1 MNMQP
6 GRLYQFGSFRLDAAE
21 RVLLREGTP
30 VPLAPKAFDVL
41 LVLVERR
48 GHIVEKDDLLKAAWP
63 DAFVEEGNLPV
74 NVSLLRKVL
83 GDDRRNGNRFIETVA
98 KRGYRFIAP
107 VVEIDSAAPI
117 PVNGNTAVAPRTGA
131 STPSVGGSI
140 GTILHEAAA
149 DCAPVVGVNG
159 DASGQEYPQ
168 GVPLQRLAPESQ
180 PARAVVHRS
189 LWRREAAVVGALVA
203 VAGSVWL
210 LIRPLP
216 PPTVHNPQ
224 PLTNSGLV
232 KGSFGTDGQRLYF
245 TEWTSTG
252 DLVLRQMSVNGGESE
267 AMPAPAGDLDAL
279 DVSPDRSSILLS
291 SSSDPGGPI
300 WMLPLPTGSPRRLGS
315 LVGRDASWS
324 PAGRSVAFCKDHE
337 VWVANQDGSD
347 PRRVA
352 VVTYTPGSPRWSP
365 DGTWLRFSEGGPSG
379 VATPQCK
386 FWEVSLTGAF
396 LRPLLPGWRE
406 APGPAHGTWTPDGEH
421 FVFDS
426 VSGGKADIWAIRQ
439 KGGGFHWGSGDPV
452 KLTDLPQSSRCPLPS
467 PDSKHLFFIGGTER
481 GQLEYLSPA
490 EKQFVSWLSGI
501 SAQAVAYSRD
511 GDWIAYVRYPDR
523 TLWCMKPDGS
533 EARQL
538 VYSPMKVQGLAWS
551 PDGKQIAFNAWTPTN
566 PFKNYLVAAAGGEDP
581 RELQPGHT
589 EREGIPSW
597 SADGTKIAFGD
608 VPETFGLGSRKDVI
622 HILDLP
628 TRHAEV
634 LPGSQ
639 GFWSPRWSPDGRYI
653 AALKNDDPDPFR
665 QSLLVYDRKVKKW
678 GELHVDHVKDLL
690 WSHDGKYIYY
700 DGESGHEG
708 IFRVPVPYG
717 GPELVANTNK
727 VRMAGDLWFGLTPE
741 DSPMI
746 LSDAGGEEIYSVD
759 VDWR

>member
-1 MNMQP
+1 MGMQAKL
-6 GRLYQFGSFRLDAAE
+6 LYQFGSFQLDAAE
-21 RVLLREGTP
+21 RVLLREGSP
-30 VPLAPKAFDVL
+30 VALPPKAFDVL
-41 LVLVERR
+41 WVLVQRR
-48 GHIVEKDDLLKAAWP
+48 GHVVEKDDLLKAAWP

-107 VVEIDSAAPI
+107 VVEIDSAAPT
-117 PVNGNTAVAPRTGA
+117 PVNGDTTAAPRTGA
-131 STPSVGGSI
+131 STPPAGGSN
-140 GTILHEAAA
+140 GTALQDTAV
-149 DCAPVVGVNG
+149 DRAPAFGPNG
-159 DASGQEYPQ
+159 DACEQRSPQ
-168 GVPLQRLAPESQ
+168 KVPLQEPAPESP
-180 PARAVVHRS
+180 PANGVAGRQLGVSVLAI
-189 LWRREAAVVGALVA
+189 AAVLA
-203 VAGSVWL
+203 VAGCIWMLV
-210 LIRPLP
+210 RPLP
-216 PPTVHNPQ
+216 PPTFHNPQ
-224 PLTNSGLV
+224 PLTNDGLG
-232 KGSFGTDGQRLYF
+232 KNCLATDGQRLYF

-252 DLVLRQMSVNGGESE
+252 DLVLKQMSVKGGESE
-267 AMPAPAGDLDAL
+267 AMPAPAGDLEAL
-279 DVSPDRSSILLS
+279 DVSPDQSSILLS
-291 SSSDPGGPI
+291 SSDNPGGPI
-300 WMLPLPTGSPRRLGS
+300 WILPLPTGSRRRLGN
-315 LVGRDASWS
+315 LAGTGASWS
-324 PAGRSVAFCKDHE
+324 PDGRSVAFCKAHE
-337 VWVANQDGSD
+337 VWVANQDGGD

-352 VVTYTPGSPRWSP
+352 VVTYTPCWPRWSP
-365 DGTWLRFSEGGPSG
+365 DGTRLRFAEGGPSG
-379 VATPQCK
+379 VATPRSK
-386 FWEVSLTGAF
+386 FWEVSLTGAS
-396 LRPLLPGWRE
+396 LRPLLTGWRE

-439 KGGGFHWGSGDPV
+439 KGGGFHWRSGNPV
-452 KLTDLPQSSRCPLPS
+452 RLTDLGQSSRYPVPS
-467 PDSKHLFFIGGTER
+467 PDGRHLFFVGGKER
-481 GQLEYLSPA
+481 GRLEYLSPA
-490 EKQFVSWLSGI
+490 EKQFVPWLGGI
-501 SAQAVAYSRD
+501 SALCVVYSPNRD
-511 GDWIAYVRYPDR
+511 WVAYVRYPDR
-523 TLWCMKPDGS
+523 TLWRMRRNAS
-533 EARQL
+533 EVRQL
-538 VYSPMKVQGLAWS
+538 AYSPMKVQGLAWS

-608 VPETFGLGSRKDVI
+608 VPETFGVGSRKNVI

-628 TRHAEV
+628 TRHVEV

-678 GELHVDHVKDLL
+678 GELRVDHVKDLL